1 MDMRRAALTIASLAT
16 IVMVAAG
23 VRGSAQ
29 AQPAGGDP
37 EPLTTGR
44 ALVDVRTPPLPLLDG
59 RNAQHRRRHALDVSR
74 ERLATVA
81 ERQEIRVE
89 ARSVPGGFLAVDLG
103 GGSLDQLR
111 ARLSDDPLVAGVHP
125 EYRAEFRYAPNDPQL
140 YARDPNAPGA
150 DFAQWNVLLTAA
162 ETGWNLAR
170 GSGEEV
176 AVIDSGIYGGH
187 PDLAARISGAVNQ
200 CTEPPLPLGGC
211 EGTGTGDEQGHGT
224 HVSGLACAATD
235 NGYGIASIGFGC
247 SIYSIKSDLSYTSII
262 NSIYAAVA
270 HGADAI
276 NMSFGGGP
284 ASSELKTALDH
295 AWANGVVP
303 VAAGDNTPAPPPSSN
318 YPAQYIQ
325 PEGSGPNIDSGE
337 GLVVTSAAHS
347 GLRSS
352 WAQKTSGVSVAA
364 YGSATDAMSG
374 GQQGILSTWPPPTV
388 ELDSLGVRTSVGG
401 DNRFAYLVGTSMATP
416 QVAGLVAL
424 MRSAKPS
431 IPAARLVK
439 LIKLTA
445 NGCGRYGD
453 NGLGWGIIRS
463 DRALAAAA
471 QKDIIGPKSRVRSAK
486 VGRVPGRG
494 RVAVLRLKRFD
505 DRRETP
511 CTKEIPSSGVKSVAV
526 FASAK
531 GGPYRRIAKT
541 SKRRI
546 RFAAK
551 PKRRYRFYSVA
562 VDKAGNREAAPG
574 RADAKIRLKR
584 PAD

>member
-1 MDMRRAALTIASLAT
+1 MDVRWAALAFASLVT

-23 VRGSAQ
+23 VRGSAE
-29 AQPAGGDP
+29 AQPAEGDSG
-37 EPLTTGR
+37 PLTTGR
-44 ALVDVRTPPLPLLDG
+44 ALVDVRTPPLPRLEG
-59 RNAQHRRRHALDVSR
+59 RDARDRRRQVLDVSR

-81 ERQEIRVE
+81 ERQAIRVE
-89 ARSVPGGFLAVDLG
+89 ARSVPGGFLAVALG
-103 GGSLDQLR
+103 GRSLAQLR
-111 ARLSDDPLVAGVHP
+111 AQLAADPLVAGVHP
-125 EYRAEFRYAPNDPQL
+125 EGRAEFRYAPNDPQL
-140 YARDPNAPGA
+140 YARDPNAPGG

-162 ETGWNLAR
+162 ETAWNLAR
-170 GSGEEV
+170 GSGRGV

-187 PDLAARISGAVNQ
+187 PDLAGRISGAINQ
-200 CTEPPLPLGGC
+200 CTEPPVLDGC

-247 SIYSIKSDLSYTSII
+247 SIYSVKSDLTYTSII
-262 NSIYAAVA
+262 NSIHAAVA

-284 ASSELKTALDH
+284 ASSELQAALDY
-295 AWANGVVP
+295 AWANGAVP
-303 VAAGDNTPAPPPSSN
+303 VAAGDNTPTPPPSNN

-325 PEGSGPNIDSGE
+325 PEGSGPNLDSGK

-347 GLRSS
+347 GQRSS

-388 ELDSLGVRTSVGG
+388 EFDFYGVRTSVGG

-431 IPAARLVK
+431 IPAARIVK
-439 LIKLTA
+439 LIKQTA
-445 NGCGRYGD
+445 SGCGRYGST
-453 NGLGWGIIRS
+453 GLGWGIIRS
-463 DRALAAAA
+463 DRAVAAAA
-471 QKDIIGPKSRVRSAK
+471 QRDIIAPRSRVRSAK

-505 DRRETP
+505 DRSEAP
-511 CTKEIPSSGVKSVAV
+511 CTKELPSSGVKSVAV
-526 FASAK
+526 FAS
-531 GGPYRRIAKT
+531 GNGRPYRRIAKT
-541 SKRRI
+541 RKRRI

-551 PKRRYRFYSVA
+551 PRRRYRFYSVA

-574 RADAKIRLKR
+574 RADAKIRLKKS
-584 PAD
+584 